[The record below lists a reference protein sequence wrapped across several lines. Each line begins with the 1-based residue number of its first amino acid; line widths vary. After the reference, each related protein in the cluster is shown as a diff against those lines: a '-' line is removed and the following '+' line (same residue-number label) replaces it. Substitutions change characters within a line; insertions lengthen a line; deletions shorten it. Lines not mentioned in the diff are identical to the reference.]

1 MPGRLRRRRAGGGGL
16 VRESRQTT
24 LLPLMEAAFQEAG
37 LPRPFSLTR
46 DLDLQGYFECS
57 LKQQWELLHGA
68 FLQRVR
74 EMADPLDTL
83 AHLGRQPEPMVRFFL
98 PGVAFRLLEDRP
110 REALRTVRSL
120 AGDPEYRVAEA
131 VQAFGVRPCAQALG
145 PDVVAELLDW
155 IHDPS
160 LFLRRAAVEGCRPR
174 GVWVRH
180 LEWACRSPALLL
192 PLLEPLREE
201 RERYVANAVGN
212 ALNDV
217 SKDHPRLVLDVAGRW
232 LSSPPHGP
240 QTGRMVQKAL
250 RTLVKRGDPFA
261 LRLFGL
267 EELEVSV
274 RAELLGGPR
283 VAPNSTLVF
292 RLEIQNEGDAGP
304 ANLVYEI
311 STAGKHRRRPRRKR
325 FQGGTVRLPAGAT
338 LVVTRRERIF
348 DRRAALLLD
357 GPGEAVFF
365 LNGVEVARVP
375 FEVARVP

>member
-1 MPGRLRRRRAGGGGL
+1 
-16 VRESRQTT
+16 
-24 LLPLMEAAFQEAG
+24 MEAAFQEAG
-37 LPRPFSLTR
+37 LPRPFSLSR
-46 DLDLQGYFECS
+46 DLELQDYFGSS
-57 LKQQWELLHGA
+57 LKEQWELLHQA
-68 FLQRVR
+68 FLQRIR
-74 EMADPLDTL
+74 EMADPLATL
-83 AHLGRQPEPMVRFFL
+83 AQLGDHPEPMVRFFL
-98 PGVAFRLLEDRP
+98 PGVAFRLLEDRS
-110 REALRTVRSL
+110 REALRAVRSL

-131 VQAFGVRPCAQALG
+131 VQAFGVRPCAHALG
-145 PDVVAELLDW
+145 PAVVADLAGWVRDAS
-155 IHDPS
+155 P
-160 LFLRRAAVEGCRPR
+160 FRRRAAVEGCRPR

-180 LEWACRSPALLL
+180 LEWACKSPALLL

-232 LSSPPHGP
+232 LSSAPRGP
-240 QTGRMVQKAL
+240 QTERMVRKAL

-267 EELEVSV
+267 GDLEVSV
-274 RAELLGGPR
+274 HAELLGDSR

-292 RLEIQNEGDAGP
+292 QLEIRNEGDAGP

-311 STAGKHRRRPRRKR
+311 STTGKHPARPRRKR
-325 FQGGTVRLPAGAT
+325 YQGGTIQLPAGAT

-348 DRRAALLLD
+348 DRKAARLLD

-365 LNGVEVARVP
+365 LNGAEVARIP
-375 FEVARVP
+375 FEVVRAP